1 MPELKNN
8 LLSIGQLQEKRL
20 NILFQ
25 GKKCKVFHPEKGLIM
40 ETKMTLNRMFIL
52 PAISQPIAS
61 ACFNAITE
69 DMVQLWHCR
78 YEHLSFKGL
87 KTLQQKKM
95 VNGLPQLKS
104 PSRLCKAC
112 LVGKQQRFSFP
123 RKNTWRAS
131 QILELV
137 HADICGPIKPISNGK
152 KSYLITFIDDFSR
165 KTWVYFL
172 MEKSE
177 AFVVLRYM
185 LRRRQTRLLECYVLN
200 EEESLHHK
208 SSSIFVM

>member
-61 ACFNAITE
+61 AYFNAIME

-78 YEHLSFKGL
+78 YGHLSFMGL

-95 VNGLPQLKS
+95 VNGLP
-104 PSRLCKAC
+104 
-112 LVGKQQRFSFP
+112 
-123 RKNTWRAS
+123 
-131 QILELV
+131 
-137 HADICGPIKPISNGK
+137 
-152 KSYLITFIDDFSR
+152 
-165 KTWVYFL
+165 
-172 MEKSE
+172 
-177 AFVVLRYM
+177 
-185 LRRRQTRLLECYVLN
+185 
-200 EEESLHHK
+200 
-208 SSSIFVM
+208 